1 VSRIAALVAMELRRL
16 ARRPW
21 IQLAAGAGVALAI
34 AAVGVAATHEDLARE
49 DSLRR
54 GAATLLLLGGLA
66 FALALGSGALNNEAL
81 TGRFGAL
88 TGAGASRPEIV
99 AGSVGARAVVL
110 AVTGAA
116 WAAVLEIGSLALGL
130 GWDGPLAVHAAAVGV
145 GLLMAMLA
153 ASAASAVVGPAASF
167 VFGAS
172 MHILSQ
178 AVVNLKAAA
187 DQDLIGTASGYVR
200 ALYYIAP
207 RAVTSPMIADM
218 QLRDVA
224 GPAAPRVEIN
234 HNTVFVHAASWQT
247 VAWTL
252 AWCVLLALLCGAGL
266 RRRPF
271 N

>member
-1 VSRIAALVAMELRRL
+1 MSRLAALVLMELRRL
-16 ARRPW
+16 SRRSW
-21 IQLAAGAGVALAI
+21 IQLAAAAGVALAVVAI
-34 AAVGVAATHEDLARE
+34 AVAATHDGLARE

-66 FALALGSGALNNEAL
+66 FALALGCAALNNEAL
-81 TGRFGAL
+81 TGRFGVL

-99 AGSVGARAVVL
+99 AGSVGARIVVL

-116 WAAVLEIGSLALGL
+116 WTLVLQAGSLVLGL
-130 GWDGPLAVHAAAVGV
+130 GLDGPLAVHAAAVGV

-153 ASAASAVVGPAASF
+153 ACAASSVVGPAASF

-172 MHILSQ
+172 MYILAQ

-187 DQDLIGTASGYVR
+187 DQHLIGTAAGYVR

-234 HNTVFVHAASWQT
+234 NNTVFIHSAGWQT